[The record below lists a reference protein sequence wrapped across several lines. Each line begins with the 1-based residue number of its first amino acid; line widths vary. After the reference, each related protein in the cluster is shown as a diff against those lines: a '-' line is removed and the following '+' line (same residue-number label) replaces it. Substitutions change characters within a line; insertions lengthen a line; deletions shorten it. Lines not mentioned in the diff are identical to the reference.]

1 MRIVKKKKGK
11 KRRRKKS
18 KENCQHPIAIH
29 RRRAEKSNAENEETN
44 DECVCVC
51 VWIAVF
57 AWSVKLHEREDE
69 QVYCPARRVHR
80 RPRRAGS
87 LRS

>member
-29 RRRAEKSNAENEETN
+29 RRRAEKINAENEETS
-44 DECVCVC
+44 VC

>member
-44 DECVCVC
+44 DECVCVY
-51 VWIAVF
+51 VDSSF
-57 AWSVKLHEREDE
+57 RMERE
-69 QVYCPARRVHR
+69 VIRTGRRTGLLSC
-80 RPRRAGS
+80 AES
-87 LRS
+87 ASSSS